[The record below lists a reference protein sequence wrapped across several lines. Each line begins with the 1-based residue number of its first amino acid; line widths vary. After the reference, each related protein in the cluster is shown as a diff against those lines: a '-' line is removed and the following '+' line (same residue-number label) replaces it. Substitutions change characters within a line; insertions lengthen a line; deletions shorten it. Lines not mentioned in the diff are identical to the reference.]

1 MLIVGIDSRDEAG
14 EIVPVLLGVED
25 VDASERKEE
34 LEGAREAVERFDDP
48 VLVLDPSFR
57 RARNRIQTRQ
67 FLAYIP
73 RSR

>member
-1 MLIVGIDSRDEAG
+1 LLIVGIDSRDEAG

-34 LEGAREAVERFDDP
+34 LEEAPEAVERFDDP

-57 RARNRIQTRQ
+57 RATNRIQTRQ